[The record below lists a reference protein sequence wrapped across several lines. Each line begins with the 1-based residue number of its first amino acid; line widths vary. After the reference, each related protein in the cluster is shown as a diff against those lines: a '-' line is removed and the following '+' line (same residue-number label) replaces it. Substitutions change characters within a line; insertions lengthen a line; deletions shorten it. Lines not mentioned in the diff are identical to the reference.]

1 MEKDTLEI
9 ILGENIARYRN
20 LAGMT
25 QGQLAECVG
34 TLAFRGSIFVPVPEM
49 DFLRLAPPP
58 SPEWSVG
65 SRW

>member
-9 ILGENIARYRN
+9 ILGENIARN

-34 TLAFRGSIFVPVPEM
+34 ISTAAISRVERGLKMVKVRTL
-49 DFLRLAPPP
+49 LAIC
-58 SPEWSVG
+58 SSA
-65 SRW
+65 

>member
-49 DFLRLAPPP
+49 DFLR
-58 SPEWSVG
+58 
-65 SRW
+65 

>member
-25 QGQLAECVG
+25 QWKCQ
-34 TLAFRGSIFVPVPEM
+34 EM
-49 DFLRLAPPP
+49 C
-58 SPEWSVG
+58 
-65 SRW
+65 SRETPKI

>member
-34 TLAFRGSIFVPVPEM
+34 ISTAAISRVERGLKMVKARTL
-49 DFLRLAPPP
+49 LAIC
-58 SPEWSVG
+58 SSA
-65 SRW
+65 